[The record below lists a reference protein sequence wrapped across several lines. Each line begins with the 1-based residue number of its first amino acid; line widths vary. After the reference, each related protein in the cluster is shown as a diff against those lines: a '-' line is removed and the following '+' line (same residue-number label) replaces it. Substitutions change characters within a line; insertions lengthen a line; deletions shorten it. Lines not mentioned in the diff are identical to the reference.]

1 MAISKFSGFPFY
13 LSASREATTLQLITN
28 TPYFAFTHNIHVR
41 FYLLEKCSFPA
52 KVKAAFSFILLSK
65 ITLEGRKPALETAD
79 MHIFFW
85 SKNKSSNYKLSL
97 CETEFVWMWYLNS
110 EMGRSEYV
118 YDLGSIQWCYRANIC
133 SQPAFHPVKERQ
145 KKKKNPTVFLI
156 LLWQVHLQI
165 LDFFNPHR
173 YSSYWAT
180 VNLLQQSC
188 IWSQKECVKC
198 GKFQCAV
205 S

>member
-79 MHIFFW
+79 MHVFFW

-145 KKKKNPTVFLI
+145 KKKKTNSISDTAVTSSFTNTG
-156 LLWQVHLQI
+156 
-165 LDFFNPHR
+165 FF
-173 YSSYWAT
+173 
-180 VNLLQQSC
+180 
-188 IWSQKECVKC
+188 
-198 GKFQCAV
+198 
-205 S
+205 